1 MTCIQSKVFLVSY
14 FCKLWVNEYGNII
27 PMYLAN
33 ISDNMACGIRNE
45 HIDVNESWFCFDSN

>member
-14 FCKLWVNEYGNII
+14 FRKLWVNEYGNII

-45 HIDVNESWFCFDSN
+45 HIDVNESWLF